1 MSDCVCTQCGS
12 RIQGRAYMIVVH
24 SPAINEDKMMA
35 FCTLKHRDVWAERV
49 VKLYPLLKILRM
61 WREGEVAQP

>member
-1 MSDCVCTQCGS
+1 
-12 RIQGRAYMIVVH
+12 MIVVH

-35 FCTLKHRDVWAERV
+35 FCTLKHRDVWVERV
-49 VKLYPLLKILRM
+49 LKLYPLLKILRM